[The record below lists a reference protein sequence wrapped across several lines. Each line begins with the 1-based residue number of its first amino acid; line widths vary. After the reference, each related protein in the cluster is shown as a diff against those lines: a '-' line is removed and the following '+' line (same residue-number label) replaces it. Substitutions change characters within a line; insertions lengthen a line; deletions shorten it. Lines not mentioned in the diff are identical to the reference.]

1 MDWRRKTEGRR
12 HGGRGGTSV
21 LYLSWDKK
29 LPAVLSAPP
38 ELWVPRLYLPSG
50 FEMWIK
56 QSWQGNYSSLSNIAL
71 GLLSADSWRVMNP
84 FVFASALELLQEKVQ
99 TGKFRINVTH
109 QHRSHCCCA

>member
-1 MDWRRKTEGRR
+1 MDEVAL
-12 HGGRGGTSV
+12 SAAP
-21 LYLSWDKK
+21 SWDEK
-29 LPAVLSAPP
+29 LPAALSTAPEP
-38 ELWVPRLYLPSG
+38 WARLLYLPSG

-99 TGKFRINVTH
+99 TGKFRVNVTR
-109 QHRSHCCCA
+109 QHGSHCCCV